1 MVKGTMK
8 NKIIS
13 LIICT
18 CLLTSLSFAG
28 LSINAKADEA
38 SDQAILAAEALMSE
52 HPTVSKEAWNAR
64 YINSTS
70 ELTPEQYVY
79 YMYSDPTFDLKA
91 YMYYNEDL
99 MSKYTYSYWQY
110 YKHYLEK
117 GIMEKRIHFFPLDDA
132 YQTVTLGRYQTKYHD
147 NTQRGN
153 NVRLAAS
160 SINGTIL
167 LPGQEF
173 SFNNVVGQRT
183 AARGYKIAHVYVN
196 KQVVDGIGG
205 GICQVSS
212 TLYVAMMIAGLQAT
226 ERHVHC
232 LPVDYLKPN
241 LDATINWGTCDLRF
255 INTFDFPIVILAS
268 GSPEG
273 ILTVNICKYLG

>member
-1 MVKGTMK
+1 MK

-18 CLLTSLSFAG
+18 CLLTSFSFAG
-28 LSINAKADEA
+28 LSINAKAGEA
-38 SDQAILAAEALMSE
+38 PDQAILAAEALMSE

-117 GIMEKRIHFFPLDDA
+117 GIMEKRIHFFPLDDT

-147 NTQRGN
+147 NTLRGN

-173 SFNNVVGQRT
+173 SFNNIVGPRT
-183 AARGYKIAHVYVN
+183 AARGYKMAHVYVN